1 MEVYSDDIMVKSKL
15 TEDLQSSRS
24 NLECMSVSRLR

>member
-1 MEVYSDDIMVKSKL
+1 MEVYSDDMVVKSKL
-15 TEDLQSSRS
+15 TEDHQSSRS